1 MIYLRCGDYS
11 HKVNNFVKLGECKKM
26 KKNKFIALVGA
37 SATGK
42 STVERILQEQYGLN
56 RCVSMTTRPKRDY
69 EQDGVDYYFVT
80 TQDFEDLRKDGL
92 LAEETCFNSWLYG
105 LTVAEVEDGGVVVIE
120 PKGLQ
125 QIIES
130 VGRENVFVVYLT
142 YPDKERLIRSLVD
155 RNDNDVDEVIRRY
168 QADKNDMQNMEWVA
182 DITIVNH
189 DSSKTAEMIYKIV
202 K

>member
-1 MIYLRCGDYS
+1 
-11 HKVNNFVKLGECKKM
+11 M